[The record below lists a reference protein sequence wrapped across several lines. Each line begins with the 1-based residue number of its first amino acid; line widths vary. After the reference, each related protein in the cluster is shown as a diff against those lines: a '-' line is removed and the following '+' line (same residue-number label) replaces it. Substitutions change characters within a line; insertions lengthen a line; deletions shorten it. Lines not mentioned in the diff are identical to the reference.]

1 MSQTASPRVGYIGT
15 GWTERVQIA
24 TFRMGG
30 LLPQA
35 IASRQLENAQRVA
48 YTHSIPEV
56 YADWRDL
63 VTSDQVDIVS
73 ITTPPHLHAE
83 MAIAA
88 LAAGKHV
95 ICEKPTALNVAEA
108 ERMLAA
114 AQAAPN
120 QLAIIDHELRF
131 TPQRQMIQRLFR
143 QNFVGQAIW
152 LEIAWRHSS
161 RLRPDVSWNWWS
173 DAERGGG
180 ALGAIGSHLL
190 DLSRWLFGRIDSISA
205 HLSTIS
211 SPRRDRQGV
220 PRQVTADEHAHLDIR
235 FANGLAG
242 TITASAVAPG
252 NQGMQLT
259 LYGTHGALRLDESD
273 RLWAIEGDDFPGG
286 HWTEIPVDDP
296 VGDRDDLPGNSS
308 FVRGSVYLAEAVA
321 QELSRHQE
329 PWIKQ
334 AASFYDGLK
343 VQKMLDSARLS
354 AAEQRWVTL

>member
-1 MSQTASPRVGYIGT
+1 
-15 GWTERVQIA
+15 VQIA

-35 IASRQLENAQRVA
+35 IASRQSENAKRVA
-48 YTHSIPEV
+48 ETHGIPEV

-63 VTSDQVDIVS
+63 VASDQVDIVS

-88 LAAGKHV
+88 LQAGKHV
-95 ICEKPTALNVAEA
+95 ICEKPTALNTAEA

-131 TPQRQMIQRLFR
+131 TPQRQKIYRLFR
-143 QNFVGQAIW
+143 SNFVGQAIW
-152 LEIAWRHSS
+152 VEMSWRHSS

-190 DLSRWLFGRIDSISA
+190 DLSRWLFGRVESINA
-205 HLSTIS
+205 HLATIS

-220 PRQVTADEHAHLDIR
+220 PRQVTADEHTHLDIR

-242 TITASAVAPG
+242 TITASAVSPG
-252 NQGMQLT
+252 SQGMKLT
-259 LYGTHGALRLDESD
+259 LYGTHGVLRLDESD
-273 RLWAIEGDDFPGG
+273 RLWAIEGEDFPNG
-286 HWTEIPVDDP
+286 HWQEIPVEDP
-296 VGDRDDLPGNSS
+296 VAERDDLPGNSS
-308 FVRGSVYLAEAVA
+308 FVRGSVYLAQEVA
-321 QELSRHQE
+321 QILNQEE
-329 PWIKQ
+329 PWLRQ
-334 AASFYDGLK
+334 AASFYDGFK
-343 VQKMLDSARLS
+343 VQQMLDSARIS